1 MKFSIIYF
9 VCLTILV
16 YPTNVYAYLD
26 PVSGSVILQSIIGV
40 IAASILVIK
49 TYWYKL
55 KRLFKK
61 LINQKDKNNNNPKKS
76 QD

>member
-49 TYWYKL
+49 TDYIGPKGWNESL
-55 KRLFKK
+55 KRYFAC
-61 LINQKDKNNNNPKKS
+61 
-76 QD
+76 